1 MKNIIEKAIQGDKK
15 AFEKLYE
22 ISKKQVYF
30 TCLGIVKN
38 KSDAEDITQE
48 VYITIL
54 KNLSELSN
62 AESFQAWANRI
73 AVTKSLKFIRKNHDY
88 SLDEELEKNSIA
100 DEELILPDDY
110 VSNKAKRQ
118 IIMYIIMNK
127 LSDVQRQTIILHY
140 FDDFKVAE
148 ISKAMEC
155 PVGTVTYRLSS
166 ARKLIKSEV
175 LAYEKK
181 NNDKLH
187 ALVPFSLE
195 IFLKKQSEIISLPPL
210 KLRFTKYSGFSATA
224 VSKTVFATA
233 IPKIAIAVA
242 VPVIAAGG
250 ITTAIKLSDKN
261 NTVPSTVEYTQSIA
275 ENIENTDTIITTE
288 ETTEIS
294 ATVTTTKSTDT
305 ATTLRTTATS
315 TSISMSTSTSI
326 TTTTTEEIITEIY
339 TEAPEIYYTQI
350 ESFTE
355 ASEPEI
361 YYSEVSETE
370 IPMKTTVTTTET
382 TVSYD
387 DILEKAESYQ
397 EKFFEHLEIR
407 ETSDYN
413 LPTEEKYQLVKSI
426 YAEVESLIL
435 HDNEYYQRYINVI
448 PELEANRYGYTDAP
462 DDYYYNPTTV
472 YDIQGRAFEELLNS
486 EYDFIKNQI
495 PEEDFIKLEESQ
507 AKWKEDK
514 ENFINIL
521 PVIASPHVEY
531 ATAEMNK
538 FRCLV
543 LMLYL
548 E

>member
-1 MKNIIEKAIQGDKK
+1 MKNIIEKAIKGDRKS
-15 AFEKLYE
+15 FEKLYE

-48 VYITIL
+48 VYITVL
-54 KNLSELSN
+54 KKLSELS
-62 AESFQAWANRI
+62 APESFQAWINRI
-73 AVTKSLKFIRKNHDY
+73 AVTKSLKFVRKSREA
-88 SLDEELEKNSIA
+88 SLDEELEKNGIA

-110 VSNKAKRQ
+110 ISNKEKRQ
-118 IIMYIIMNK
+118 IIMNIIMNK
-127 LSDVQRQTIILHY
+127 LSDVQRQTVILYY
-140 FDDFKVAE
+140 FDNFKVAE

-175 LAYEKK
+175 LSYEKK

-195 IFLKKQSEIISLPPL
+195 IFLKKQSETIDIPIVKIKIPKHSRISV
-210 KLRFTKYSGFSATA
+210 KSA
-224 VSKTVFATA
+224 SKAVFATA
-233 IPKIAIAVA
+233 IPKTALALTI
-242 VPVIAAGG
+242 PVIAVGG
-250 ITTAIKLSDKN
+250 ITAVKLSEKN
-261 NTVPSTVEYTQSIA
+261 NTVPSAVEYTETIA
-275 ENIENTDTIITTE
+275 ENIKNTDTIITTE
-288 ETTEIS
+288 ETTETS
-294 ATVTTTKSTDT
+294 TTAKSTDT
-305 ATTLRTTATS
+305 TTTLITTATI
-315 TSISMSTSTSI
+315 TSISTSTSTSI
-326 TTTTTEEIITEIY
+326 TTTITEEMITEAY
-339 TEAPEIYYTQI
+339 TEAPEIYYTQT

-355 ASEPEI
+355 TSEPEI

-370 IPMKTTVTTTET
+370 IPMETTVTTTET
-382 TVSYD
+382 TVLYD

-397 EKFFEHLEIR
+397 EKFFEYLEIR
-407 ETSDYN
+407 ETPDYN
-413 LPTEEKYQLVKSI
+413 NLSTEEKYQLVNSI
-426 YAEVESLIL
+426 YAEVESLIPQ
-435 HDNEYYQRYINVI
+435 DNEYYQRYINVI
-448 PELEANRYGYTDAP
+448 PELEANHYGYIDVP

-472 YDIQGRAFEELLNS
+472 HDMQGRAFEELLNS
-486 EYDFIKNQI
+486 EYEFIKNQI
-495 PEEDFIKLEESQ
+495 PEENFIKLEESQ

-521 PVIASPHVEY
+521 PVIASPHVEA